1 MAEPSARGALESEW
15 WYRWWKANYSW
26 RNLKLHFL
34 GQHSDREGLWGEK
47 TLQDYWRRDPGT
59 AMPRSDDEMRE
70 AGELL
75 SSPDGN
81 LWHLAHVPL
90 YWKDGEPAKQGWDF
104 DKCDQLNEILLLRLI
119 TTGES
124 EIELDRDGRA
134 QFSGIVLSKG
144 ISLRKPSVST
154 EYQNEIHRR
163 LGSYFREDDPL
174 RLVCKQSWQESL
186 KADNSVFAEEVD
198 FSDSFFPGNVS
209 FSGAS
214 FKNEALFKSVIFTG
228 ETNFCQAHFYGDTA
242 FERIVQ
248 FGLMDFENCRFNKN
262 TNFNR
267 AKFQKISFLGAA
279 FKEKADFLGS
289 DFFGANTFMN
299 TRFHQ
304 RATFEC
310 TSFANVADFTSAS
323 FVDSGSF
330 RKVLFKQ
337 GAQFQNI
344 KEWGEASSRWSRAF
358 FAAKASGLISF
369 EGGSMPPLSAF
380 DGLHIESGASLVL
393 DDAGYKKMTK
403 AFSKELAEIGTKS
416 ATESSENDAVGKPN
430 SALYSNL
437 ASGCRFLKKYFD
449 SIGDKDLFQRF
460 ARFELEARMKSDE
473 IGWLERSVFLGYRT
487 FSNYGASIG
496 RPLKWLARSVVF
508 FWLSY
513 WLIAATCLNPTLSN
527 IKPNQESYSIQTV
540 SEVMN
545 HVLMR
550 NFSAI
555 DMRPLLGAAN
565 FSFHRTFPFG
575 AWDVK
580 ADEKDNNMRKL
591 LLGDGEGG
599 ANFTVRV
606 LATIQSIF
614 SLAMIFLSGLAIRRR
629 FKMD

>member
-1 MAEPSARGALESEW
+1 
-15 WYRWWKANYSW
+15 
-26 RNLKLHFL
+26 
-34 GQHSDREGLWGEK
+34 
-47 TLQDYWRRDPGT
+47 
-59 AMPRSDDEMRE
+59 MRE

-75 SSPDGN
+75 SSPDGT

-90 YWKDGEPAKQGWDF
+90 YWKDGTLAKQGWDF
-104 DKCDQLNEILLLRLI
+104 DKCDQLKEILLLRLI
-119 TTGES
+119 KTGES

-144 ISLRKPSVST
+144 ISLRKPTVST
-154 EYQNEIHRR
+154 EYHNEIHRK
-163 LGSYFREDDPL
+163 LGSYFREENPL
-174 RLVCKQSWQESL
+174 RLVCKQSWLESL
-186 KADNSVFAEEVD
+186 KAPNSVFAEEVD
-198 FSDSFFPGNVS
+198 FSDSFFSGNVS

-214 FKNEALFKSVIFTG
+214 FKNEALFKSVIFNA

-248 FGLMDFENCRFNKN
+248 FGLMDFENCGFNKN

-267 AKFQKISFLGAA
+267 AKFQKISFLGAE

-289 DFFGANTFMN
+289 DFSDANTFMN

-337 GAQFQNI
+337 GAQFRNI

-358 FAAKASGLISF
+358 FAAKASGMISF

-403 AFSKELAEIGTKS
+403 AFFKELAEIRTKF

-473 IGWLERSVFLGYRT
+473 VGRLERLIFWAYEWLSD
-487 FSNYGASIG
+487 YGGSIG
-496 RPLKWLARSVVF
+496 RPLRGLGYAFLGFGFFYWASAALCLTPEITFDWKVF
-508 FWLSY
+508 IGSFD
-513 WLIAATCLNPTLSN
+513 
-527 IKPNQESYSIQTV
+527 
-540 SEVMN
+540 
-545 HVLMR
+545 
-550 NFSAI
+550 FSL
-555 DMRPLLGAAN
+555 R
-565 FSFHRTFPFG
+565 HTFPFVTP
-575 AWDVK
+575 DMK
-580 ADEKDNNMRKL
+580 AENADFNMRKK
-591 LLGDGEGG
+591 LLGDGDSLE
-599 ANFTVRV
+599 NLLLRCV
-606 LATIQSIF
+606 TIVQTTF